1 MNVSTAL
8 LFFSSE
14 FTSVSPPLVSYA
26 FSSLQR

>member
-1 MNVSTAL
+1 MYCLTAL

-14 FTSVSPPLVSYA
+14 FTSVSPLTAGYA